1 MFIALKVLHVAAVIV
16 FLGNITV
23 GLFWK
28 AWADR
33 TRDARIIA
41 FTIDGIRLADRLFTI
56 PGIIVIVGAGVGAA
70 IAAGYPIL
78 STGWIL
84 WSIVL
89 LVVAGIAFVPV
100 ARAQRLLSAVAHEGV
115 DAGSMSWPLYEK
127 ISGVWNLWGT
137 IALLAPIGAVVLMI
151 AKPALP
157 AFHL

>member
-1 MFIALKVLHVAAVIV
+1 MFIAFKVIHVIGVIA

-33 TRDARIIA
+33 TKDARVIA
-41 FTIDGIRLADRLFTI
+41 YTIDGIIVADRLFTI
-56 PGIIVIVGAGVGAA
+56 PGVILLLIGGVGAA
-70 IAAGYPIL
+70 LAAHIPIL

-84 WSIVL
+84 WPLVL
-89 LVVAGIAFVPV
+89 FTISGLAFAPA

-115 DAGSMSWPLYEK
+115 DSGSMGWALYEQISK
-127 ISGVWNLWGT
+127 IWNFWGT
-137 IALLAPIGAVVLMI
+137 IALLAPVAAAIIMI

-157 AFHL
+157 AFHA